1 MPLPPPLLLQRPT
14 PIASERTST
23 RRALAVLA
31 TLAIVFG
38 APEARAQKAPP
49 KKPAAPPKVE
59 EPSPNDIAQE
69 LKLKGDAAFDAREFD
84 EAAKAYE
91 EAYEASKDP
100 ALLYNQGRA
109 YQSMTRFPEALER
122 IERFQAEASPALRA
136 RVPRLDELLAQLR
149 AKVAVLDVRAS
160 VPSARVVVDTRV
172 VGDVA
177 GTGTF
182 RVNAGRAR
190 VEITS
195 DGYLPFTKDVDLAAG
210 ATTVVEAKLVSRKEG
225 GILVVKS
232 NTSGAAVAIDGKPS
246 GQTPAELVLLAGPHS
261 VTLSREGFRSVTAS
275 SVVDAGQTKELYVPL
290 DKSAPIF
297 EKWWFWTAAGA
308 VVVVAGIVVVAL
320 VTEKGTPSGSIPP
333 GQTSAPLISF

>member
-1 MPLPPPLLLQRPT
+1 LLPRRT
-14 PIASERTST
+14 PIASERTSP
-23 RRALAVLA
+23 RRATAVFAALALVL
-31 TLAIVFG
+31 G
-38 APEARAQKAPP
+38 ASEARAQKAPP
-49 KKPAAPPKVE
+49 KKPPPKVE
-59 EPSPNDIAQE
+59 APPQPSPAEIAQE

-84 EAAKAYE
+84 DAAKAYE

-136 RVPRLDELLAQLR
+136 RVPRLDELLTQLR
-149 AKVAVLDVRAS
+149 AKVAVLDVRAP
-160 VPSARVVVDTRV
+160 VTSARVVVDSRV

-190 VEITS
+190 VEVTS
-195 DGYLPFTKDVDLAAG
+195 DGYLPFAKDVDLTAG

-225 GILVVKS
+225 GVLVVKS
-232 NTSGAAVAIDGKPS
+232 NTSGASVAIDGKPS

-333 GQTSAPLISF
+333 GQTSAPLLSF